1 MDQTPNLNLPY
12 ILPAQAQKHVTHNE
26 AIRALDALVQL
37 CALDR
42 DLATPPPSPADG
54 DRYIVAAA
62 ADADWSG
69 HSGHVAAFQDGAWA
83 FLTPRSG
90 WLAWIGDENTLVAFD
105 GTSWIEASTAGG
117 GNVDGGAAA
126 TSYGGTTPINGG
138 SA

>member
-54 DRYIVAAA
+54 DRYIASSRRPPTRIGAA
-62 ADADWSG
+62 
-69 HSGHVAAFQDGAWA
+69 
-83 FLTPRSG
+83 T
-90 WLAWIGDENTLVAFD
+90 
-105 GTSWIEASTAGG
+105 
-117 GNVDGGAAA
+117 AA
-126 TSYGGTTPINGG
+126 TSPRSRTVHGPF
-138 SA
+138 